1 MPTYKN
7 PRVRD
12 LVRSFNKHV
21 TNPAEMALAGH
32 RFWYAAVIEHT
43 GRKSGKRYRTPVV
56 ALRVGDGILVGLP
69 YGSGVDWLRNVLA
82 AGSATI
88 TDKGRTYTLCGRK
101 SSTRPPLNHSFR
113 RGGAGSCTHRTS
125 TATSSSRWPDRL
137 PYGLWVHADGVTGR
151 NGA

>member
-12 LVRSFNKHV
+12 LVRSFNKRV
-21 TNPAEMALAGH
+21 TNPAEMAFAGH
-32 RFWYAAVIEHT
+32 RYWYAAVIEHT

-88 TDKGRTYTLCGRK
+88 TDKGRTY
-101 SSTRPPLNHSFR
+101 SVVRPEVID
-113 RGGAGSCTHRTS
+113 AA
-125 TATSSSRWPDRL
+125 TAEPQLPARWRWIL
-137 PYGLWVHADGVTGR
+137 HAANVDSYVKFALT
-151 NGA
+151 

>member
-1 MPTYKN
+1 M
-7 PRVRD
+7 
-12 LVRSFNKHV
+12 

-32 RFWYAAVIEHT
+32 RYWYAAVIEHT

-88 TDKGRTYTLCGRK
+88 TDKGRSY
-101 SSTRPPLNHSFR
+101 SVVRPEVIDAAAAEPQLSPWWRWILH
-113 RGGAGSCTHRTS
+113 
-125 TATSSSRWPDRL
+125 ATNVDSYVKFAL
-137 PYGLWVHADGVTGR
+137 T
-151 NGA
+151 

>member
-12 LVRSFNKHV
+12 FVRNFNKHV
-21 TNPAEMALAGH
+21 INPAEMALAGH
-32 RFWYAAVIEHT
+32 RFWYAAVIEHA

-88 TDKGRTYTLCGRK
+88 TDKGRTYHVV
-101 SSTRPPLNHSFR
+101 RPEVID
-113 RGGAGSCTHRTS
+113 AA
-125 TATSSSRWPDRL
+125 TAEPQLSARWRWIL
-137 PYGLWVHADGVTGR
+137 HASNVDSYVKFALT
-151 NGA
+151 

>member
-7 PRVRD
+7 PRLRD
-12 LVRSFNKHV
+12 LVRSFNKRV

-32 RFWYAAVIEHT
+32 RYWYAAVIEHT

-88 TDKGRTYTLCGRK
+88 TDKGRSY
-101 SSTRPPLNHSFR
+101 SVVRPEVIDAAAAEPQLSPWWRWILH
-113 RGGAGSCTHRTS
+113 
-125 TATSSSRWPDRL
+125 ATNVDSYVKFAL
-137 PYGLWVHADGVTGR
+137 T
-151 NGA
+151 

>member
-12 LVRSFNKHV
+12 LVRSFNKRV
-21 TNPAEMALAGH
+21 INPAEMALAGH
-32 RFWYAAVIEHT
+32 RYWYAAVIEHT

-56 ALRVGDGILVGLP
+56 ALRTDDGILVGLP

-88 TDKGRTYTLCGRK
+88 TDKGRTY
-101 SSTRPPLNHSFR
+101 SVVRPEVID
-113 RGGAGSCTHRTS
+113 AA
-125 TATSSSRWPDRL
+125 TAEPQLSARWRWIL
-137 PYGLWVHADGVTGR
+137 HASDVDSYVKFALT
-151 NGA
+151 

>member
-7 PRVRD
+7 PRLRD
-12 LVRSFNKHV
+12 LVRSFNKRV

-32 RFWYAAVIEHT
+32 RYWYAAVIEHT

-56 ALRVGDGILVGLP
+56 ALRTDDGILVGLP

-88 TDKGRTYTLCGRK
+88 TDKGRSY
-101 SSTRPPLNHSFR
+101 SVVRPEVIDAAAAEPQLSPWWRWILH
-113 RGGAGSCTHRTS
+113 
-125 TATSSSRWPDRL
+125 ATNVDSYVKFAL
-137 PYGLWVHADGVTGR
+137 T
-151 NGA
+151 

>member
-7 PRVRD
+7 PRLRD
-12 LVRSFNKHV
+12 SVRSFNKHV
-21 TNPAEMALAGH
+21 INPAEMALAGH

-56 ALRVGDGILVGLP
+56 AIRVGDGILVGLP

-88 TDKGRTYTLCGRK
+88 TARGRTY
-101 SSTRPPLNHSFR
+101 SVVRPEVID
-113 RGGAGSCTHRTS
+113 AA
-125 TATSSSRWPDRL
+125 TAEPQLPARWRWIL
-137 PYGLWVHADGVTGR
+137 HASNVDSYVKFALT
-151 NGA
+151 